1 MHIDIIIHSQTL
13 HAYSPYIL
21 KTLPHIYANDRRID
35 RLVYGVLRETDIRI
49 VMWYKEREETIRI
62 VETFAFDVLSIQ
74 NMYVFIGIYCSPDES
89 IYVNSI
95 QM

>member
-1 MHIDIIIHSQTL
+1 MKGE
-13 HAYSPYIL
+13 
-21 KTLPHIYANDRRID
+21 KTI
-35 RLVYGVLRETDIRI
+35 
-49 VMWYKEREETIRI
+49 WI

-74 NMYVFIGIYCSPDES
+74 NMYVFIGIYRSLDES